1 MRAAFNRGRQDRGG
15 SEEALRKHIAASE
28 ALEINIDK
36 QEGEAV
42 MSFSHFEYLD
52 KKRFTGISTVTSN
65 AEEAS
70 GKGKIAAMW
79 ELFSKQ
85 NAIPPKSEVIA
96 LYSQY
101 ETDEH
106 GTYSYS
112 IGTFAEQCRD
122 GQDVITLPA
131 SLYAVFTSQRGRFE
145 EVVFETWQEIW
156 SWKEKG
162 LRTYTGDFEVYDE
175 RAADIGNAQ
184 VTIYVAV
191 KK

>member
-1 MRAAFNRGRQDRGG
+1 
-15 SEEALRKHIAASE
+15 
-28 ALEINIDK
+28 
-36 QEGEAV
+36 

-85 NAIPPKSEVIA
+85 NAIPPTSNVIA

-101 ETDEH
+101 ETYEH

-122 GQDVITLPA
+122 GEDVITLPA
-131 SLYAVFTSQRGRFE
+131 YMPSSLRGGEGLKRSFLKRGRRFGHGKRKDC
-145 EVVFETWQEIW
+145 VRIPGISRFTTKGPRIQETPR
-156 SWKEKG
+156 
-162 LRTYTGDFEVYDE
+162 LPYM
-175 RAADIGNAQ
+175 
-184 VTIYVAV
+184 
-191 KK
+191 